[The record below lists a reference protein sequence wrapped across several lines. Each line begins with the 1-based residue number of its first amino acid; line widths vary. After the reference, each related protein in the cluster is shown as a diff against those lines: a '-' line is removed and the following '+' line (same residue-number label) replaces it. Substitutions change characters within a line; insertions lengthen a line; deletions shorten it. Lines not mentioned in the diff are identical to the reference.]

1 MSQQFSNLQ
10 DLHTK
15 LWNNANNVNGG
26 QDNNDQKRKIYTGI
40 KLQNSDGSNT
50 IGRNEDYYIF
60 RDNGGEENNVKVED
74 MNGGVAQYGIPW
86 DIIKQGWIKV
96 KASLDEVWWIYNP
109 RAGSRGGRKKTRRKK
124 RRKKKTKKR
133 RKSRRR
139 KKKKKTKRRR

>member
-26 QDNNDQKRKIYTGI
+26 QDNNDQKRKIYTNAMLDEG
-40 KLQNSDGSNT
+40 T
-50 IGRNEDYYIF
+50 IYEYLIF
-60 RDNGGEENNVKVED
+60 PETPSEEATNLEVE
-74 MNGGVAQYGIPW
+74 GAAYGIPW
-86 DIIKQGWIKV
+86 DPIKQGWIKV

-109 RAGSRGGRKKTRRKK
+109 RSDSRGGRKKTRRKK

-133 RKSRRR
+133 RKKRRR
-139 KKKKKTKRRR
+139 KKRTKRRK

>member
-26 QDNNDQKRKIYTGI
+26 QDNNDQKRKIYTTAMLGPE
-40 KLQNSDGSNT
+40 GT
-50 IGRNEDYYIF
+50 IYEYLIF
-60 RDNGGEENNVKVED
+60 PETPSEEATNLEVE
-74 MNGGVAQYGIPW
+74 GATHGIPW
-86 DIIKQGWIKV
+86 DPIKQGWIKV
-96 KASLDEVWWIYNP
+96 KASLDEVWWIYDP
-109 RAGSRGGRKKTRRKK
+109 RPGSRGGRKKTRRKK

-139 KKKKKTKRRR
+139 KKKKRTKRRK

>member
-26 QDNNDQKRKIYTGI
+26 QNNNDQKRKIYTNDWTG
-40 KLQNSDGSNT
+40 T
-50 IGRNEDYYIF
+50 IYEYLIF
-60 RDNGGEENNVKVED
+60 PETPSEEATNLKVE
-74 MNGGVAQYGIPW
+74 GATYGIPW
-86 DIIKQGWIKV
+86 DTIKQGSIKV
-96 KASLDEVWWIYNP
+96 KASWDEVWWIYNSRP
-109 RAGSRGGRKKTRRKK
+109 GSQGGRKKTRRKK